1 MADRNEQRHRPAAG
15 KPRGRWRH
23 LPVLPPAL
31 VTALVATTAVVAAL
45 TDPKIPEAS
54 GD

>member
-1 MADRNEQRHRPAAG
+1 MKRDSSRPVAPAAG
-15 KPRGRWRH
+15 RRRWRH

-31 VTALVATTAVVAAL
+31 LTALLATTAVVAAL
-45 TDPKIPEAS
+45 TDPKIPAGV